1 MQLNT
6 LNDSATG
13 PYKVNSL
20 QIDPRADPM
29 SGVVTWDPWRSL
41 WNGGMLVAA
50 IVLAPRYFTWGAF
63 AVFVGLLGLT
73 MCTGHS
79 VGFHRRLIHRTF
91 QCPKWLEHLMVWS
104 GTLVGM
110 QGPFWVIQSHDFRDW
125 AQRQPNCHPYLRHG
139 QGMLKDA
146 FWNLHCRLKL
156 EHPPGFDPGPGI
168 GDDRFYQ
175 FLQRTWMLQQLP
187 LATVALSIG
196 RHAVAG
202 VGSLRARHD
211 GCVDALVRRLHLS
224 FARPAKL
231 ACQQRR
237 DPGAQRS
244 LGGDSLHGREL
255 AQQSSCVSR
264 FGASRPVSGTDR
276 HWISVHLLVSSTRPG
291 QSYTDAAGAAAS
303 SRHYAGGRRCHIHLA
318 RVHESPLT
326 RYLAGS
332 LEFTQRSV
340 WHGDTAGHD
349 WPHVSPVHSPGGCC
363 TFRVHLCPRCRR
375 SNRVQRH
382 RPRARGGVGQRC
394 EEQGQKVRLRAVL
407 GCIAAECL
415 TGVERSG

>member
-1 MQLNT
+1 MQPNA

-20 QIDPRADPM
+20 QIDPHADPM
-29 SGVVTWDPWRSL
+29 AGTVTWDPWRSL

-63 AVFVGLLGLT
+63 AVFVWLLGLT

-156 EHPPGFDPGPGI
+156 QHPPGFDPGPGI

-187 LATVALSIG
+187 IALLLYLSGGLPWLVWGVCVRVTTGVSMHWFVGYICHSHG
-196 RHAVAG
+196 PQSWHVNNGAIQAHNVPWAAIPSMGESWHNNHHAFPA
-202 VGSLRARHD
+202 SARH
-211 GCVDALVRRLHLS
+211 GLY
-224 FARPAKL
+224 
-231 ACQQRR
+231 
-237 DPGAQRS
+237 
-244 LGGDSLHGREL
+244 
-255 AQQSSCVSR
+255 
-264 FGASRPVSGTDR
+264 
-276 HWISVHLLVSSTRPG
+276 PG
-291 QSYTDAAGAAAS
+291 QIDIGFQFICLLERLGLASHIQTPQVLPPRLGITPVAADATSILPMPRASNQAA
-303 SRHYAGGRRCHIHLA
+303 
-318 RVHESPLT
+318 
-326 RYLAGS
+326 
-332 LEFTQRSV
+332 EFTKA
-340 WHGDTAGHD
+340 H
-349 WPHVSPVHSPGGCC
+349 
-363 TFRVHLCPRCRR
+363 
-375 SNRVQRH
+375 
-382 RPRARGGVGQRC
+382 
-394 EEQGQKVRLRAVL
+394 
-407 GCIAAECL
+407 
-415 TGVERSG
+415 